1 MFCIGQ
7 KNKFIAKENIIVSKQ
22 REFIAIDEGF
32 VIIDPYRDVLL
43 ERNDLAVVPDPI
55 VVVSGAFGKGT
66 IDESKAVISGT
77 NGKNGGVKAIIFKG
91 SEFWIEDNL
100 CRIASRFLYITDIE
114 ITEHENFKVDL
125 SEYFKEYGVDVYLKS
140 GERKKLTE
148 DFNPED
154 VLGIFGYENQVIS
167 LEYRYLRILQE
178 IDETFMGYKEK
189 DLAFTDLQ
197 GYNNTLKLKSSKYKG
212 EALKFCEELG
222 KDWYIPALGELHK
235 VFENLLQVNFTLRY
249 LGKPIIDYALFYSST
264 TLDDLSCIWSCRS
277 GNSISSVSHETSY
290 ITSKG
295 QILPFYYRPKSPES
309 LIYER

>member
-7 KNKFIAKENIIVSKQ
+7 KNKFIAKENIVVSKQ
-22 REFIAIDEGF
+22 REFITIDEGF

-43 ERNDLAVVPDPI
+43 ERNDLAIVPDPI
-55 VVVSGAFGKGT
+55 VVISGAFGKGT
-66 IDESKAVISGT
+66 IDESKAIISGT
-77 NGKNGGVKAIIFKG
+77 DGKNGGVKAIIFKD

-100 CRIASRFLYITDIE
+100 SRIASRSLYITDIE
-114 ITEHENFKVDL
+114 ITRQENFKANL

-148 DFNPED
+148 EFNPED

-167 LEYRYLRILQE
+167 LEYRYLSILQE
-178 IDETFMGYKEK
+178 IDETFMGYKGK
-189 DLAFTDLQ
+189 DLAIIDFH
-197 GYNNTLKLKSSKYKG
+197 GYDNTLRLKSSKYQG

-235 VFENLLQVNFTLRY
+235 VFENLLQINFTLRY
-249 LGKPIIDYALFYSST
+249 LGKPIIDYALFHSST
-264 TLDDLSCIWSCRS
+264 TLDDLDCIWSCRS
-277 GNSISSVSHETSY
+277 GNSNPSVSHETSF

-295 QILPFYYRPKSPES
+295 QILPFYHCPESPES
-309 LIYER
+309 LIYV